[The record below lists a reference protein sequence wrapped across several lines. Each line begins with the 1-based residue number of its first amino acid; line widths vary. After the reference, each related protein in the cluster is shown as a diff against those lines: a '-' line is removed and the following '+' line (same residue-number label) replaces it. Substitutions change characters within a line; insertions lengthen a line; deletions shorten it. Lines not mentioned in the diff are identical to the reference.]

1 LSRIDNF
8 DAQIIPRTGV
18 RMMPIVD
25 KLKKEFSFI
34 KGNYAVLVISWILI
48 DFAGELPAT
57 YYALYVLELGATET
71 ILGMIGLFS
80 FLALASMQFPG
91 GYLAD
96 KFGRKWLISTM
107 TFGVALSF
115 ILYALAPSWHFILI
129 GAVLMNLFNSTY
141 QPALMAMIADSVPS
155 ERRGMG
161 FSIIM
166 LITSASTTPG
176 PLVAGVLYSNFG
188 LVDGMRIGYGIV
200 VALFLAAAVLRLFRL
215 RETVVNAKKPSL
227 NELLQSYPT
236 ALKESF
242 SVWSKLPKSMFYLF
256 LSFAFMIFGFST
268 VQLYQVVYAVEE
280 LSIDPALWPLI
291 LTALFVTMIALS
303 IPAGKLV
310 DKLNRKIPLLA
321 SYILF
326 GVSMWLFVYGDPAR
340 LFVSLV
346 LIGVGQVMINA
357 AFSALQADL
366 TPRDQRG
373 KVNGFTNFM
382 NFILMAIGSLAGG
395 FLYEHVSPQ
404 MPFLLAIFFI
414 APAFVLTLTL
424 VHEPEKRE
432 E

>member
-1 LSRIDNF
+1 
-8 DAQIIPRTGV
+8 
-18 RMMPIVD
+18 MPLTD
-25 KLKKEFSFI
+25 KLRQEFSFI
-34 KGNYAVLVISWILI
+34 KGNYAILVISWILI

-57 YYALYVLELGATET
+57 YYALYVLELGATKT

-129 GAVLMNLFNSTY
+129 GAVLMNLCNSTY

-161 FSIIM
+161 FGIIM
-166 LITSASTTPG
+166 LITTTSTTPG
-176 PLVAGVLYSNFG
+176 PLVAGLLYNNFG

-200 VALFLAAAVLRLFRL
+200 VALFLAAAILRTVRL
-215 RETVVNAKKPSL
+215 KETVVNVVKPRLS
-227 NELLQSYPT
+227 ELLHSYPT

-242 SVWSKLPKSMFYLF
+242 SVWGSVPRSMFYLF
-256 LSFAFMIFGFST
+256 TSLAVMIFGFSA
-268 VQLYQVVYAVEE
+268 VQLYLVVYAVEE
-280 LSIDPALWPLI
+280 LFVDKAIWPLI
-291 LTALFVTMIALS
+291 LTALFVTMIVLS
-303 IPAGKLV
+303 MPIGKLV
-310 DKLNRKIPLLA
+310 DKWNRKLPLLA
-321 SYILF
+321 AYVFF
-326 GVSMWLFVYGDPAR
+326 GASMWFFLTGDVTR

-346 LIGVGQVMINA
+346 LVGVGQVMMNA

-366 TPRDQRG
+366 IPKAQRG

-382 NFILMAIGSLAGG
+382 NNIVMAVGSLAGG

-404 MPFLLAIFFI
+404 APFLIAII
-414 APAFVLTLTL
+414 LVAPAFVLTLTL